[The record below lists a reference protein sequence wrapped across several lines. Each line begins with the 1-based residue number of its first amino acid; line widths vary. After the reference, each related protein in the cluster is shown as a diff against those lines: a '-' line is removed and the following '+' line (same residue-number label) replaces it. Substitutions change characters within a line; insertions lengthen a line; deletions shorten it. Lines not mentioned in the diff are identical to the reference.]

1 MNISAYILEY
11 LKQFGTATVP
21 DFGVFSLEKSKAVIN
36 SENGSI
42 LPPASIIRYTPD
54 YEAKSDDLAAF
65 IAGQKQMT
73 LEASKT
79 DLQIQT
85 DFWKKKLQAEQ
96 ILEVQGLGTVYIE
109 DGTTRFKGQRLQS
122 DHPDFYGLEEI
133 RISDMQ
139 VQSPKSAA
147 SSHAEKDY
155 KLNKSI
161 LWAFLIIIPVL
172 GILYMAYTQQELLFG
187 KKSFDDTPISVQTKT
202 HRIQKDTV
210 KVQQHLAPVTDSLK
224 KDTIIQKNVQPGP
237 QKTVPVQTAAKS
249 QTQNQAIPNNTKK

>member
-11 LKQFGTATVP
+11 LKQFGTVTVP
-21 DFGVFSLEKSKAVIN
+21 DFGVFSLEKSKAVVN

-42 LPPASIIRYTPD
+42 LPPARTIVYAPD
-54 YEAKSDDLAAF
+54 DEVKSDELAAF

-96 ILEVQGLGTVYIE
+96 MLELQGLGTVYIE
-109 DGTTRFKGQRLQS
+109 AGASRFKGNRLQS

-133 RISDMQ
+133 IISDMHTD
-139 VQSPKSAA
+139 SSTPAA
-147 SSHAEKDY
+147 VSDTEKDY
-155 KLNKSI
+155 RFNKSI

-172 GILYMAYTQQELLFG
+172 GIVYVAYTQQELLFG
-187 KKSFDDTPISVQTKT
+187 KKSFDNTHISVQTKT

-210 KVQQHLAPVTDSLK
+210 KVQQHAAPVTDSLK
-224 KDTIIQKNVQPGP
+224 KDSVIRKTILPVTHKS
-237 QKTVPVQTAAKS
+237 VPVQPAAKS
-249 QTQNQAIPNNTKK
+249 QTKNQEIPNNTKK

>member
-21 DFGVFSLEKSKAVIN
+21 GFGVFSLENSKAIIN

-42 LPPASIIRYTPD
+42 LPPASKIVYAPD

-65 IAGQKQMT
+65 IGSQKQMH

-96 ILEVQGLGTVYIE
+96 ILEIQGLGTIFIE
-109 DGTTRFKGQRLQS
+109 DGKTHFKGNRLES

-133 RISDMQ
+133 KISDINNKEIKFK
-139 VQSPKSAA
+139 VAVPS
-147 SSHAEKDY
+147 EKDY
-155 KLNKSI
+155 KFNKSI

-172 GILYMAYTQQELLFG
+172 GILYVGYTQQELLFG
-187 KKSFDDTPISVQTKT
+187 KKSFDKTNISVQTKT
-202 HRIQKDTV
+202 HRIAKDTV
-210 KVQQHLAPVTDSLK
+210 KVRVHNPSVADSLK
-224 KDTIIQKNVQPGP
+224 KDSVVQKPIQPVVKEIV
-237 QKTVPVQTAAKS
+237 KTPAT
-249 QTQNQAIPNNTKK
+249 PNNTKK